1 MDMLS
6 QILNMNAG
14 GAYGGG
20 KAGGAFDPLA
30 FAMKPQV
37 VIRALCWLFSVVV
50 LGCISS
56 EGWRVDEEGKDKCLF
71 NDDAMAC
78 KFGNTVGIF
87 GFIASIAFIVGE
99 YLFERM
105 SSVKSRKRFVMADMA
120 FSALWAFMY
129 FVAFIYLWSQWSSA
143 EIPPGGIGVAN
154 MQASIVFCFFS
165 VFTWALCAFMAYK
178 RFLIGAGDE
187 FTSAFETDPA
197 NVVHQQAYTSYSMD
211 NDNDQYSQSPFT
223 NQQAGVDQ
231 QQVPQMDYQQPTY

>member
-1 MDMLS
+1 MDMLN

-20 KAGGAFDPLA
+20 KAGGAFDPLS

-50 LGCISS
+50 FGCISS
-56 EGWRVDEEGKDKCLF
+56 EGYREEDGKEVCLF
-71 NDDAMAC
+71 NKDNMAC
-78 KFGNTVGIF
+78 KYGNTVGVF

-105 SSVKSRKRFVMADMA
+105 SSVKSRKRFVLADMG
-120 FSALWAFMY
+120 FSAFWAFMY

-143 EIPPGGIGVAN
+143 EMPPGGIGAGN
-154 MQASIVFCFFS
+154 MQAAIVFSLFS
-165 VFTWALCAFMAYK
+165 ILTWALCAFLAYK

-187 FTSAFETDPA
+187 FTSAFENDPA

-211 NDNDQYSQSPFT
+211 NDNDQYSASPFSG
-223 NQQAGVDQ
+223 QQTGMEQ
-231 QQVPQMDYQQPTY
+231 QNMEYQQPTY

>member
-1 MDMLS
+1 MDMLN

-20 KAGGAFDPLA
+20 KAGGAFDPLS

-50 LGCISS
+50 FGCISS
-56 EGWRVDEEGKDKCLF
+56 EGYREEDGKEVCLF
-71 NDDAMAC
+71 NKDNMAC
-78 KFGNTVGIF
+78 KYGNTVGVF

-105 SSVKSRKRFVMADMA
+105 SSVKSRKRFVMADMG
-120 FSALWAFMY
+120 FSAFWAFMY

-143 EIPPGGIGVAN
+143 EMPPGGIGAGN
-154 MQASIVFCFFS
+154 MQAAIVFSLFS
-165 VFTWALCAFMAYK
+165 IFTWALCAFLAYK

-187 FTSAFETDPA
+187 FTSAFENDPA

-211 NDNDQYSQSPFT
+211 NDNDQYSASPFSG
-223 NQQAGVDQ
+223 QQTGGMEQ
-231 QQVPQMDYQQPTY
+231 QNMEYQQPTY